1 MSCADLNE
9 CRAYAIPGH
18 NGALEKGKRLLNWV
32 WYCNYKE
39 GSDEYQELMT
49 DVDGQQHRFTVP
61 TGGKM
66 KQEVLEKAKD
76 RATEQLPPQF
86 AELVVKTTNPFVQAI
101 TDLPPPED
109 VPIARLL
116 NGKAILVGDALSG
129 FRPHTAASTSQAA
142 FHALLLEQAFR
153 GQMSW
158 DEYEKEVLEF
168 ANNWQRRGVMLGQ
181 RSQFG
186 EHPLSGEKVEM
197 APNEK
202 VKREELWMKK

>member
-1 MSCADLNE
+1 MV
-9 CRAYAIPGH
+9 
-18 NGALEKGKRLLNWV
+18 NWV

-39 GSDEYQELMT
+39 GSGEFCELMT

-66 KQEVLEKAKD
+66 KQQVLDKAKE
-76 RATEQLPPQF
+76 RAKDQLPPQF
-86 AELVVKTTNPFVQAI
+86 GELVIKTTSPFVQAI

-109 VPIARLL
+109 VQVARLL

-142 FHALLLEQAFR
+142 FHALLLEQAFG
-153 GQMSW
+153 GQMTW
-158 DEYEKEVLEF
+158 DEYETEVLEF
-168 ANNWQRRGVMLGQ
+168 ARSWQRRGVMLGQ

-186 EHPLSGEKVEM
+186 EHPLSGDKVEM